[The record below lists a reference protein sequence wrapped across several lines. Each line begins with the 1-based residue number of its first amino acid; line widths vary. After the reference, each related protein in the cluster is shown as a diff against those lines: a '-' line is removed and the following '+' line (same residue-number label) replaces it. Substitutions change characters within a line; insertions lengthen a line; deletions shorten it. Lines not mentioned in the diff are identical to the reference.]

1 VPYFAVAL
9 AQSPGGWSGHEVDLD
24 GVEDLDSLVELIRD
38 YSSSGGSVLFFL
50 EEDDEY
56 LAIVR
61 VDGDSDPRTFISDDR
76 AVFTS
81 AHAAL
86 LMEDVAPPEDVEV
99 DDDDDEGTRPDAEVA
114 GDAEIV
120 ASFGIS
126 GERLV
131 ELCATEGMLPAD
143 IVTAICEK
151 AGCADVLDET
161 REG

>member
-1 VPYFAVAL
+1 MPYFAAAL
-9 AQSPGGWSGHEVDLD
+9 VQASDGWTGHEVDMEN
-24 GVEDLDSLVELIRD
+24 VEDLDTLVELLRD
-38 YSSSGGSVLFFL
+38 MGEGRTALFFL

-56 LAIVR
+56 VAIVR
-61 VDGDSDPRTFISDDR
+61 VDGDADPRTFISDDR
-76 AVFTS
+76 AIATS

-86 LMEDVAPPEDVEV
+86 VMEDAAPAEEAEAE
-99 DDDDDEGTRPDAEVA
+99 DDDDEGTRPDAEIA
-114 GDAEIV
+114 GDPEIV
-120 ASFGIS
+120 ASLGIS

-151 AGCADVLDET
+151 AGCADSLDEL

>member
-9 AQSPGGWSGHEVDLD
+9 SQSPSGWSGREVDMD
-24 GVEDLDSLVELIRD
+24 AIEDLDSLTELLRD
-38 YSSSGGSVLFFL
+38 TADGGTVLFFL

-56 LAIVR
+56 VVIARI
-61 VDGDSDPRTFISDDR
+61 DGDGDPRTFISDDR
-76 AVFTS
+76 AIAS
-81 AHAAL
+81 SPHAAL
-86 LMEDVAPPEDVEV
+86 LMEDVAPPEEV
-99 DDDDDEGTRPDAEVA
+99 DVDEDDEESTRPDAEVA

-126 GERLV
+126 SDMLV
-131 ELCATEGMLPAD
+131 ELCSTEGMLPSD

-151 AGCADVLDET
+151 AGCGDLLDEL

>member
-1 VPYFAVAL
+1 MPYFAAAL
-9 AQSPGGWSGHEVDLD
+9 AQSPDGWTGREIDMDNVD
-24 GVEDLDSLVELIRD
+24 DLDSLVELLRD
-38 YSSSGGSVLFFL
+38 FGDGGGTVLYFL

-56 LAIVR
+56 VAIVR
-61 VDGDSDPRTFISDDR
+61 VDGDGDPRTFISDDR
-76 AVFTS
+76 AIATS

-99 DDDDDEGTRPDAEVA
+99 DDDEDEGTRPDAEVA
-114 GDAEIV
+114 GDVDIV
-120 ASFGIS
+120 ASFGVS
-126 GERLV
+126 GDTLV

-151 AGCADVLDET
+151 AGCADVLDEI